1 MFVRFI
7 FFVSGG
13 DPEKFFMFLTIFMIK
28 FRSLRENESMI
39 APCSWTSEI
48 SGAEYGVFLVVTKV
62 KENTDMDYN
71 IAGKKHLQ

>member
-1 MFVRFI
+1 
-7 FFVSGG
+7 
-13 DPEKFFMFLTIFMIK
+13 
-28 FRSLRENESMI
+28 MI
-39 APCSWTSEI
+39 APCSWISES